1 MYCQLKY
8 VKYKYL
14 NIFKDLS
21 KKDISI
27 LIILSIIIYTIGVK
41 TIRTETL
48 DLIIGILSIIIFIIF
63 YIQGIIYCKNNK

>member
-48 DLIIGILSIIIFIIF
+48 DLIIGILYIIIFIIF